1 LGLTLVAILTAA
13 LLLPGIIAAR
23 FFFRAA
29 DTAEIEVPVPS
40 LSSPEG
46 IALVGGFSVL
56 VHFIYNVG
64 LWTATK
70 LPTLIPLPLA
80 DPYALFAAASALQS
94 PEAALGL
101 FAGLLGLCL
110 TAIVTGYVAGRA
122 AMLRRDR
129 SFFYGPLTELL
140 QAGEGDDK
148 FITAYVISK
157 LEANGKAIGYEGT
170 IAALHRDGDG
180 YPDKVVL
187 KDVAPFSLT
196 QKDGSTR
203 EEGPQVIDWLV
214 LSAADWHNIAFR
226 IFRVETAQ
234 AGSEATPAA
243 PAPAPSDEA

>member
-13 LLLPGIIAAR
+13 LLLPGIVAAR

-56 VHFIYNVG
+56 VHFVYSVG
-64 LWTATK
+64 LWAATA

-80 DPYALFAAASALQS
+80 DPYALFAPAPGRGS
-94 PEAALGL
+94 PDAALGL

-110 TAIVTGYVAGRA
+110 TAIATGYVAGRV
-122 AMLRRDR
+122 MLRRDK

-157 LEANGKAIGYEGT
+157 LQADGKAVGYEGT

-196 QKDGSTR
+196 QKDDGSTR

-226 IFRVETAQ
+226 VFRVEGEQ
-234 AGSEATPAA
+234 EAREP
-243 PAPAPSDEA
+243 PPG